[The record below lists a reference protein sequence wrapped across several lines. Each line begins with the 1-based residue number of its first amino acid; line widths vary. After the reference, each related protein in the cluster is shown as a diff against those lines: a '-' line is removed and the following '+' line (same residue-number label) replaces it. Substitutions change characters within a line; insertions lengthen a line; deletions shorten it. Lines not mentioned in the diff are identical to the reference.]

1 MTNTPEQ
8 WSCLNMFLW
17 FHFLSRSRPYGH
29 VIAAAAASRDPAF
42 WHKGSELVQMIA
54 KRHETLKGRV
64 GKRRR
69 KPRKE
74 LCGSCTEK
82 WIWAKKKWSAEEAMG
97 GVGRKSVE
105 DRVHKSSGGGRET
118 KKMKMAGGIKSS
130 MERRVKNW
138 LGGWAREELLVAS
151 KRAVSA
157 CLACLETGWVR
168 DMARGPNRVSV
179 VIPCNFLQNIN
190 HGLSPSCSWAR
201 PATVF
206 CRSAGQPQCSC

>member
-1 MTNTPEQ
+1 
-8 WSCLNMFLW
+8 
-17 FHFLSRSRPYGH
+17 
-29 VIAAAAASRDPAF
+29 
-42 WHKGSELVQMIA
+42 
-54 KRHETLKGRV
+54 
-64 GKRRR
+64 
-69 KPRKE
+69 
-74 LCGSCTEK
+74 
-82 WIWAKKKWSAEEAMG
+82 MG
-97 GVGRKSVE
+97 GVGRKSIE

-201 PATVF
+201 PATLF
-206 CRSAGQPQCSC
+206 CRSATVFVLGRVLISRWQISSEDKSITLMDKLV